1 MDISIVLNQMI
12 QLFLIMGLG
21 YFLYKIKLLDEFTNK
36 KINALILKVTTPAL
50 ILSSVMGNNDAKIE
64 ILIQVF
70 IVGICVYIMLPIIGF
85 IIAKIIKVKKSQ
97 EGIYIFMTIFSNIG
111 FMGFPVMKSIFGDES
126 IFYSAIFN
134 MIFNFL
140 VFTLGIFLMSYGKE
154 KKVKINPKDLLS
166 PGIISSIIAIMIFL
180 LNIKMPIIISNTVQ
194 MVGDMTTPL
203 AMIMIG
209 STLATINIKSIF
221 NDKKIYIYTLIKQL
235 LLPILAYP
243 ILKYFISND
252 LVLGITLIILA
263 MPVGNSAVIF
273 SYEYDGDIELAAK
286 VIFITTALSVIT
298 IPAIV
303 SIFLI

>member
-1 MDISIVLNQMI
+1 
-12 QLFLIMGLG
+12 
-21 YFLYKIKLLDEFTNK
+21 
-36 KINALILKVTTPAL
+36 
-50 ILSSVMGNNDAKIE
+50 MGNNDAKIE

-126 IFYSAIFN
+126 IFYTAIFN
-134 MIFNFL
+134 MIFNLL

-166 PGIISSIIAIMIFL
+166 PGIISSIIAILIFL

-194 MVGDMTTPL
+194 MVGNMTTPL

-221 NDKKIYIYTLIKQL
+221 TDKKIYIYTFIKQL

-243 ILKYFISND
+243 ILKYSISND